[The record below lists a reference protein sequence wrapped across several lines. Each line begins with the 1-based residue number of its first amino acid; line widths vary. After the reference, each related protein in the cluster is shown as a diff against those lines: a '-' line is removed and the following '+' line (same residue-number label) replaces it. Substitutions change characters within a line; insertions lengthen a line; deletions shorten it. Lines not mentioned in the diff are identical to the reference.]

1 MQNLSEKIENQNE
14 KRVLVTGNFGFLGRA
29 VCERLLELGYDVVN
43 RDTKLDIKNLEA
55 LKTQYLGHKV
65 NYIYHLAGKSDVAC
79 AELNPIEALE
89 VNVAGTWNIMELAR
103 ELDVKCVFVASTER
117 LGSNLDNDLSIYDTS
132 KLCSESVA
140 AAYHHRYGVS
150 VVICRFGIIFGE
162 GDASQTR
169 LIPSVIRSLLSNEV
183 CIVNSAAD
191 IYRKYIYLEDAVNAL
206 IYLADDVE
214 SFHLRAGGKV
224 EITYPKAY
232 SIKYVVESLVAA
244 SGKSHLCPIFK
255 DATGSKGSKISMQNI
270 CKVGWSPQYT
280 MEDSLLRTYSW
291 YKRNAKV

>member
-1 MQNLSEKIENQNE
+1 MENVIENTENRDK

-55 LKTQYLGHKV
+55 LKKQYLSHKV
-65 NYIYHLAGKSDVAC
+65 NYIYHLAGKSDVGYAQ
-79 AELNPIEALE
+79 LNPIEALE
-89 VNVAGTWNIMELAR
+89 ANVAGTWNIMELAR
-103 ELDVKCVFVASTER
+103 ELDVKCVFVASSER
-117 LGSNLDNDLSIYDTS
+117 LGSSLDNDLSIYDTS
-132 KLCSESVA
+132 KSCSESVA
-140 AAYHHRYGVS
+140 AAYHHRYGVP

-162 GDASQTR
+162 GDTSHTR

-191 IYRKYIYLEDAVNAL
+191 TYRKYIYLEDAVNAL
-206 IYLADDVE
+206 MYLADDVE
-214 SFHLRAGGKV
+214 SFHLRVGGKV

-232 SIKYVVESLVAA
+232 SIKFVVEGLVAA
-244 SGKSHLCPIFK
+244 SEKSHLCPIFK
-255 DATGSKGSKISMQNI
+255 DANGSKGSKISMQNI

-280 MEDSLLRTYSW
+280 MEDALFRTYSW
-291 YKRNAKV
+291 YKRNAEV